1 MPIQPFPV
9 RIHHFLTGTLLVLLV
24 GASSAVAAPPEGS
37 AGTSASTSA
46 AALAA
51 IQIDNFG
58 RVDPHLYRGAQPRG
72 RDFADLKALG
82 IKTIVNLT
90 SDDADPRER
99 ALAEAA
105 GLAYVAIPMS
115 TRIVP
120 TAAQVAQFLG
130 LVNDPAGEPVYVHCV
145 GGRHRTGVMTA
156 IYRMTHDGW
165 SGEQAFQEM
174 KRFKFGA
181 DFLHPEF
188 KEFVFGF
195 RPEPGPESVA
205 IAANA
210 AAQH

>member
-1 MPIQPFPV
+1 MSIHTFPV
-9 RIHHFLTGTLLVLLV
+9 RLHHFLASTLLALLLAA
-24 GASSAVAAPPEGS
+24 GSAAAAPAE
-37 AGTSASTSA
+37 TSASTSA

-58 RVDPHLYRGAQPRG
+58 RVDTHLYRGAQPRG
-72 RDFADLKALG
+72 RDYADLKALG

-90 SDDADPRER
+90 SDDADPGEQ

-105 GLAYVAIPMS
+105 GLTYVAIPMS
-115 TRIVP
+115 TRTVP
-120 TAAQVAQFLG
+120 TAAQLAQFLG
-130 LVNDPAGEPVYVHCV
+130 LVNDPAGQPVYVHCV

-165 SGEQAFQEM
+165 SGEQAFKEM

-188 KEFVFGF
+188 KDFVYGY
-195 RPEPGPESVA
+195 RPEPVA
-205 IAANA
+205 ENAAVAANA